1 MLTRNAAALV
11 IGLALASGPLSFT
24 AKAADAASQQ
34 ETMAWRHCL
43 EQTHNMFPPAHHDFD
58 RQIELSM
65 KSCLSDNGAP
75 NGTSGSR

>member
-11 IGLALASGPLSFT
+11 TALALASGPFSF
-24 AKAADAASQQ
+24 AANALDTSSQR
-34 ETMAWRHCL
+34 ETKAWRQCV
-43 EQTHNMFPPAHHDFD
+43 EQTHKLFPPAHHDFD

-75 NGTSGSR
+75 NGTSR